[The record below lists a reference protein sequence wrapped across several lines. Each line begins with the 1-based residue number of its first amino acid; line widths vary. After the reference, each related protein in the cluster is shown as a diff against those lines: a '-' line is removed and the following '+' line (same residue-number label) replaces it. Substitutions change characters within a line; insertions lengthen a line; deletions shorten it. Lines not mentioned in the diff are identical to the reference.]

1 MYILNVSYAYFLP
14 ERQITLDWATKKKE
28 KEKMDRVNV

>member
-14 ERQITLDWATKKKE
+14 EGQITLDWGIKRKRKG
-28 KEKMDRVNV
+28 KDI